1 MSQSVQDQVLGET
14 DLSIQKHISQIQ
26 VEMKKRD
33 LNLDMLVDKL
43 KRICSKRQQSC
54 QEHLTVYVLKEWPAL
69 WIQTLVMNY
78 RKDFFDWQKGYFC
91 LKTTIN

>member
-54 QEHLTVYVLKEWPAL
+54 EEHLTVYVLKEWPAL

-78 RKDFFDWQKGYFC
+78 RKDFFDWGIFLSKNYNKLG
-91 LKTTIN
+91 